1 MKYFK
6 LTAVFV
12 TFFFFSCS
20 DQSKSNKEESK
31 KACVENCEKSCRLG
45 CYATEGNKNCIYLD
59 DGTMPCCDARV
70 SNLSKKEFIS
80 IVVEKSYSSCKK

>member
-6 LTAVFV
+6 LIAVLIS
-12 TFFFFSCS
+12 FFYFSCS
-20 DQSKSNKEESK
+20 EQSKSAKEESK
-31 KACVENCEKSCRLG
+31 KACEVNCEKSCRLG

-59 DGTMPCCDARV
+59 DGSMPCCVAKGD
-70 SNLSKKEFIS
+70 NLSKEEFIS